1 MSTKP
6 KKLKNENEAVKP
18 FIDLSRYYDDDCVKT
33 SDDWQATGVSDE
45 EAKKIVD
52 DVFERLGDNASEDET
67 IEAFVDAFF
76 ERGVRNGMSQDETL
90 KMVDDVCDAANRAG
104 D

>member
-6 KKLKNENEAVKP
+6 NNPKNEDEEAKP
-18 FIDLSRYYDDDCVKT
+18 FIDLSRYYDDDRVET
-33 SDDWQATGVSDE
+33 PDDWQTTGVSDE

-52 DVFERLGDNASEDET
+52 DVFDQLGDNDSEDET

-76 ERGVRNGMSQDETL
+76 DSAVRNGMSKDETL
-90 KMVDDVCDAANRAG
+90 KMVNDAFGGEN
-104 D
+104 